1 MKLLIVEDEGPKLRN
16 VRSLAD
22 ELGLFSI
29 ISEARSVG
37 SALKTLRHD
46 TFDMVLLDMS
56 LPTFD
61 IGNGESGGRPQGFGG
76 QEVLR
81 YMSRYKLQTPV
92 IVVTAFE
99 AFAEQGKAIDLKALE
114 RSLSSEHAATFRGV
128 VLYNTMFSTWRDSLR
143 DLVTSTLGTK

>member
-1 MKLLIVEDEGPKLRN
+1 MKLLIVEDEAPKLRN
-16 VRSLAD
+16 VRELAE
-22 ELGLFSI
+22 ELDIFFSI
-29 ISEARSVG
+29 EEARSVG
-37 SALKTLRHD
+37 SALKALRFK

-81 YMSRYKLQTPV
+81 YMSRYRLTTPV
-92 IVVTAFE
+92 VVVTAFE

-114 RSLSSEHAATFRGV
+114 RSLSAEHPDTFRGV
-128 VLYNTMFSTWRDSLR
+128 ILYNTMFSTWRDGLR
-143 DLVTSTLGTK
+143 ELVRGTLEAK